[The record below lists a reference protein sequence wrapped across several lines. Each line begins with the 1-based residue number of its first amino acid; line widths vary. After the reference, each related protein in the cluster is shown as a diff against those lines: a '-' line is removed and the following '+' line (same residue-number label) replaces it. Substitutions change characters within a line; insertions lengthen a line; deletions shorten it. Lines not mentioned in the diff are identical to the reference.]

1 MAAANRVGAIVRK
14 DFKAFTRDRFYFF
27 MTILG
32 LVFYVAIYWFLPDS
46 VNETIEV
53 GVHGAVFAEALG
65 GVTEAESQGMRLV
78 VFDSPEAVEAAVA
91 GEGETTV
98 AMGFSFPDD
107 FLQAAAAGEV
117 TTVSVYVTGDLPP
130 QLRSTMT
137 GMVREIAFAAA
148 GSDLPVTLLAEDEII
163 LGEDRV
169 GNQVSL
175 QQSMGPLLIFFILM
189 VETFA
194 LAGLVASEIQSRTVT
209 AVLITPVRMS
219 EFLTAKA
226 IFGTLLAFS
235 QAVLLALLIGMLG
248 TDAIAL
254 LITLLLGALLVTGL
268 GLVAGSSGKDF
279 MGILFWSMLFM
290 IPLMVPAIAAL
301 FPGTAAGWVA
311 LLPSYGLIEAIVR
324 TTAYDDTLV
333 DILPYLAMLAAWCLV
348 AFGAGLFTLRR
359 KVATL

>member
-1 MAAANRVGAIVRK
+1 MAGASRIGAIVRK
-14 DFKAFTRDRFYFF
+14 DFTAFTRDRFYFF

-32 LVFYVAIYWFLPDS
+32 LVAYVAIYWFLPNTVD
-46 VNETIEV
+46 ETIEI
-53 GVHGAVFAEALG
+53 GVHGAGFEAFLG
-65 GVTEAESQGMRLV
+65 DTTEVEGQGMRV
-78 VFDSPEAVEAAVA
+78 VAFDSPEAVESAVA
-91 GEGETTV
+91 GEGDVTV
-98 AMGFSFPDD
+98 AMGLSFPDD
-107 FLQAAAAGEV
+107 FLEAATEGRV

-130 QLRSTMT
+130 QLRATMT
-137 GMVREIAFAAA
+137 GMVREIAFAVA
-148 GSDLPVTLLAEDEII
+148 GSDLPVTLLAEEEVI
-163 LGEDRV
+163 LGEDRA

-175 QQSMGPLLIFFILM
+175 QQNMGPLLIFFMLM

-194 LAGLVASEIQSRTVT
+194 LAGLIASEIQSRTVT

-219 EFLTAKA
+219 EFLAAKS

-235 QAVLLALLIGMLG
+235 QAALLALLIGMLG
-248 TDAIAL
+248 ASTGAL

-279 MGILFWSMLFM
+279 MGILFWSMLIM
-290 IPLMVPAIAAL
+290 IPLMIPAIAAL
-301 FPGTAAGWVA
+301 FPGTAASWVA
-311 LLPSYGLIEAIVR
+311 ILPSYGLVEAIVR
-324 TTAYDDTLV
+324 TTAYGDTFV

>member
-1 MAAANRVGAIVRK
+1 MAGGSRIGAIVRR
-14 DFKAFTRDRFYFF
+14 DFTAFTRDRFYFF

-32 LVFYVAIYWFLPDS
+32 LVFYVGIYWFLPDT
-46 VNETIEV
+46 VDETIEV
-53 GVHGAVFAEALG
+53 GVHAAGFEALLG
-65 GVTEAESQGMRLV
+65 GATQREGHGIEVIA
-78 VFDSPEAVEAAVA
+78 FDSADEVEAAVS

-98 AMGFSFPDD
+98 AIGLSFPDD
-107 FLQAAAAGEV
+107 FVAAVSAGRV
-117 TTVSVYVTGDLPP
+117 TTVTVYVTGNLPP
-130 QLRSTMT
+130 ELRATMT
-137 GMVREIAFAAA
+137 GLVREIAFAAA
-148 GSDLPVTLLAEDEII
+148 GSDLPVTLLAKEEVI

-169 GNQVSL
+169 GDQVSL
-175 QQSMGPLLIFFILM
+175 QDNMGPLLIFFILM

-219 EFLTAKA
+219 EFLTAKS
-226 IFGTLLAFS
+226 IFGTLMAFS

-248 TDAIAL
+248 TSPIAL

-279 MGILFWSMLFM
+279 IGILFWSMLFM

-301 FPGTAAGWVA
+301 FPGTAAAWVTI
-311 LLPSYGLIEAIVR
+311 LPSYGLVEAIVR
-324 TTAYDDTLV
+324 TTAYGDTLIE
-333 DILPYLAMLAAWCLV
+333 ILPFLAMLAAWCV
-348 AFGAGLFTLRR
+348 VTFAAGLFTLRR

>member
-1 MAAANRVGAIVRK
+1 
-14 DFKAFTRDRFYFF
+14 

-32 LVFYVAIYWFLPDS
+32 LVFYVAIYWFLPDT
-46 VNETIEV
+46 VDETFEV
-53 GVHGAVFAEALG
+53 GVHATGFDTLIGGATRVDGQGIE
-65 GVTEAESQGMRLV
+65 VTT
-78 VFDSPEAVEAAVA
+78 FDSAEELEAAVS

-98 AMGFSFPDD
+98 SMGLAFPDD
-107 FLQAAAAGEV
+107 FLAAASEGRV
-117 TTVSVYVTGDLPP
+117 TTVTVYVAGDLPP
-130 QLRSTMT
+130 QLRATMT
-137 GMVREIAFAAA
+137 GLVREIAFAAA
-148 GSDLPVTLLAEDEII
+148 GSDLPVTLLAQEEVV
-163 LGEDRV
+163 LGEDRT
-169 GNQVSL
+169 GDQVSL
-175 QQSMGPLLIFFILM
+175 QQNMGPLLIFFILM

-248 TDAIAL
+248 TSTIAL

-268 GLVAGSSGKDF
+268 GLVAGSSGRDF

-301 FPGTAAGWVA
+301 FPGTAAAWVTI
-311 LLPSYGLIEAIVR
+311 LPSYGLVEAIVR
-324 TTAYDDTLV
+324 TTAYGDTLI
-333 DILPYLAMLAAWCLV
+333 DILPFLAMLAAWCV
-348 AFGAGLFTLRR
+348 VTFAAGLFTLRR

>member
-1 MAAANRVGAIVRK
+1 MAAVERVGAIVRK
-14 DFKAFTRDRFYFF
+14 DFKAFRRDRFYFF

-32 LVFYVAIYWFLPDS
+32 LVFYVAIYWFLPDT
-46 VNETIEV
+46 VDETIEV
-53 GVHGAVFAEALG
+53 GIHGSVFTEALG
-65 GVTEAESQGMRLV
+65 GVTETDGQGMRVV
-78 VFDSPEAVEAAVA
+78 VFDSAEAVEAAVA

-107 FLQAAAAGEV
+107 FPEAAAAGEV

-137 GMVREIAFAAA
+137 AMVREIAYAAA
-148 GSDLPVTLLAEDEII
+148 GSELPVTLLAEEEII

-169 GNQVSL
+169 GDQVSL
-175 QQSMGPLLIFFILM
+175 QQNMGPLLIFFILM

-194 LAGLVASEIQSRTVT
+194 LAGLVAAEIQSRTVT
-209 AVLITPVRMS
+209 AVLITPVTMS
-219 EFLTAKA
+219 EFLTAKS

-248 TDAIAL
+248 TNAMAL

-311 LLPSYGLIEAIVR
+311 ILPSYGLVEAIVR
-324 TTAYDDTLV
+324 TTAYGETLV
-333 DILPYLAMLAAWCLV
+333 EILPYLAMLAAWCVV

>member
-1 MAAANRVGAIVRK
+1 MAGAGRIRAIIGK

-32 LVFYVAIYWFLPDS
+32 LVAYVAIYWFLPDT
-46 VNETIEV
+46 VDETIEV
-53 GVHGAVFAEALG
+53 GIHGSGFEALLG
-65 GVTEAESQGMRLV
+65 ETTEVEGQGMRVV
-78 VFDSPEAVEAAVA
+78 VFDSPQAVESAVA

-98 AMGFSFPDD
+98 AMGLSFPDD
-107 FLQAAAAGEV
+107 FLEAAAAGRE

-137 GMVREIAFAAA
+137 AMVREIAFAAA
-148 GSDLPVTLLAEDEII
+148 GSDVPVTLPAEEVII
-163 LGEDRV
+163 LGEDRA

-175 QQSMGPLLIFFILM
+175 QQNMGPLLIFFILM

-194 LAGLVASEIQSRTVT
+194 LAGLVASEIQTRTVT
-209 AVLITPVRMS
+209 AVLITPVRTS
-219 EFLTAKA
+219 EFLAAKS

-248 TDAIAL
+248 TSTVAL
-254 LITLLLGALLVTGL
+254 LITLLLGAMLVTGL
-268 GLVAGSSGKDF
+268 GLAAGSSGKDF

-290 IPLMVPAIAAL
+290 IPLMIPAIAAL
-301 FPGTAAGWVA
+301 FPGTAATWVA
-311 LLPSYGLIEAIVR
+311 LLPSYGLVEAIVR
-324 TTAYDDTLV
+324 TTAYGDTLA
-333 DILPYLAMLAAWCLV
+333 DILPYLAMLAGWCLV
-348 AFGAGLFTLRR
+348 AFAAGLFALRR